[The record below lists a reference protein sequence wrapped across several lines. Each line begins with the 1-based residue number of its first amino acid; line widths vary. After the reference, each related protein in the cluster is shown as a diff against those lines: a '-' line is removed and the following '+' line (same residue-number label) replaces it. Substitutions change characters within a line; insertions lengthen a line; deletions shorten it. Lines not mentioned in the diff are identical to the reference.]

1 MEKTGNNTGRK
12 TVWTISLRIVASLCE
27 VFMED
32 QGTLIIRSKEE
43 LNEYLGQLQGETT
56 VRIIVDF
63 DQEE

>member
-1 MEKTGNNTGRK
+1 
-12 TVWTISLRIVASLCE
+12 
-27 VFMED
+27 MED